1 MICKLNKKYVN
12 EYYKEESDAA
22 LRRQIYYVSRKLII
36 HIYKDMC
43 TPVTELGVQLLKTK
57 LFSSWVEM
65 RALNKMFVDFHL
77 FSTAVVF

>member
-22 LRRQIYYVSRKLII
+22 LRCQVYGSRKLII

-43 TPVTELGVQLLKTK
+43 MPAIERGV
-57 LFSSWVEM
+57 
-65 RALNKMFVDFHL
+65 
-77 FSTAVVF
+77 